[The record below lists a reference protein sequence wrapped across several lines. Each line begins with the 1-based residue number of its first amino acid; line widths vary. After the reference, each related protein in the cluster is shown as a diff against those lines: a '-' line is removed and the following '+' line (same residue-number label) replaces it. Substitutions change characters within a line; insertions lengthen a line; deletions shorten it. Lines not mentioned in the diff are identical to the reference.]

1 MSATNFQT
9 HYCNKSALLVL
20 FFVNA
25 LSGTGKKGVGPDML
39 LISQPVVRLT
49 ATGTEAPK
57 LPGSL
62 HLGNEPKRPFRARPK
77 EPHPVKRGSTPPM
90 LTVMSS
96 GPDDE
101 WPTSQAGPLS
111 QS

>member
-1 MSATNFQT
+1 MSATNFQP

-77 EPHPVKRGSTPPM
+77 EPHPVKPLALIASDRAREWLGVVDGSSPGH
-90 LTVMSS
+90 SR
-96 GPDDE
+96 
-101 WPTSQAGPLS
+101 
-111 QS
+111 